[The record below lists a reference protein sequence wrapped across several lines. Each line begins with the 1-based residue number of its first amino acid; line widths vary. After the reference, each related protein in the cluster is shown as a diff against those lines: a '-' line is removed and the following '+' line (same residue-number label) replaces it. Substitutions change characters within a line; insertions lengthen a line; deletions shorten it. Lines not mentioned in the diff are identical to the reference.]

1 MKRNY
6 FKFFYRKFNT
16 EWNANVTF
24 FFFFIIEE
32 GKETILNFFQRTVKV
47 F

>member
-1 MKRNY
+1 M
-6 FKFFYRKFNT
+6 KFNKQ
-16 EWNANVTF
+16 WNANVTFFFF